1 MYNQTKRM
9 MAIGGFCLISS
20 IALSAQIS
28 LKLHNKKTSDVI
40 TEIEQVSD
48 YRFFYNNGLSGLS
61 KVISVQADNADIRS
75 VLEQI
80 KQQTGISYL
89 IKDNKQIVLSAS
101 ESSQQ
106 QRNVT
111 VHETVTDTQG
121 LPIIG
126 ANILEKGTT
135 NGTITDIDGKFT
147 LTVSENAMLQISYI
161 GYVEQSVSVKGKNV
175 LNIKLKEDSK
185 SLDEVVVVAFGTQ
198 KKSSLTAAVAT
209 VDSKEIAGRSV
220 ANISQALQGVS
231 PGLNITAANM
241 GGALNNNPS
250 IDIRGTGTIG
260 EGSSSAPLVLIDGTP
275 GDLNMINMQDVENIS
290 VLKDGGSA
298 AIYGSRAAFGVIMV
312 TTKSGKKGKVSVN
325 YSTNLRWETPTN
337 LPSFVNS
344 YDFAQ
349 YFNEVAR
356 NSGLGAFYTDDVLQK
371 TKDFMDGKID
381 YATEYDANGVW
392 KKNMQSWGNTEWFD
406 VYYKDWTFSQE
417 HNMSI
422 NGGSESV
429 RYYISA
435 NYQNLGSD
443 QNFGDEGLQ
452 RYTLNGKINADPFPW
467 MKLNYNMKFSRKNYN
482 APTYQMNPVYY
493 HSMPRRRPSNPVYTP
508 DGIFNKE
515 SQLNEMVNGGDHT
528 DDLDILYQQLSVVLE
543 PIKRWQIFLEGNMRV
558 DRQDIHSDWKVI
570 KERKEDGSYFNMD
583 RDDGMGG
590 RSRVE
595 EASYKTNYY
604 NTNIYTKYNFS
615 LNEDH
620 HFDLLAGFQA
630 ELNKYKSI
638 SAARDGLIS
647 EDVPTLGN
655 TTSNTQFNMDSNM
668 NEWAT
673 AGFFGSINYDFKGR
687 YLLEVKYR
695 YDGSSR
701 FLRNQRWKHY
711 PSVSMAWNVAHES
724 FMQPF
729 NDVLGTLK
737 LRGSYASLGNQN
749 TNDIYPFFPSMGLG
763 MGNGSWLLN
772 SKRPNTANPPA
783 PISPL
788 LTWEKVTSYDLGL
801 DFGLFGNRLVG
812 TFDYFWRNTN
822 NMVAP
827 GEELP
832 NTAGV
837 SSPYTNNAKMRT
849 KGWELSV
856 SWRDKLSNGLGYG
869 ATLVMSDAMS
879 TILSYPN
886 ETNNI
891 SKYYRG
897 RKLGEIWGYETNGL
911 AKTDEEMKSHLASLP
926 NGGQNALGTNWAAG
940 DIMYK
945 DLNGDG
951 KIDGG
956 QGVLGNTG
964 DRKVIG
970 NETPRYNFGLTLNA
984 EYKGFD
990 FRIFFQG
997 TLKRDKWLT
1006 GLNMWGADG
1015 GYWQSTCLKENM
1027 DYFRPADTDSYFG
1040 PNVNGYLPRP
1050 LLGASANNN
1059 KQVNSQ
1065 YLQDASYMRCKNIQL
1080 GYTFP
1085 KQWISNWGLQNMRMF
1100 VSAENLFVITGL
1112 KAGAYDPE
1120 VLDGYAAGSGKAAP
1134 LKTAISF
1141 GLNVSL

>member
-1 MYNQTKRM
+1 MQNYTKKCI
-9 MAIGGFCLISS
+9 AIGGFCLISGLS
-20 IALSAQIS
+20 LSAQIS
-28 LKLHNKKTSDVI
+28 LKLQNKMTRDVI
-40 TEIEQVSD
+40 AEIENVSD
-48 YRFFYNNGLSGLS
+48 YRFFYNNELTGLST
-61 KVISVQADNADIRS
+61 KITVSVKDANIRTI
-75 VLEQI
+75 LDQI
-80 KQQTGISYL
+80 KKQTGISYL
-89 IKDNKQIVLSAS
+89 IKDNNQIVLSNTTSAT
-101 ESSQQ
+101 QKK
-106 QRNVT
+106 VT
-111 VHETVTDTQG
+111 IQGKVTDNHG
-121 LPIIG
+121 DAIIG
-126 ANILEKGTT
+126 ANILEKGTS
-135 NGTITDIDGKFT
+135 NGTITDIDGNFT
-147 LTVSENAMLQISYI
+147 LSVSENAILQISYI
-161 GYVEQSVSVKGKNV
+161 GCVEQNISVKGKKTF
-175 LNIKLKEDSK
+175 NIQLKEDSK
-185 SLDEVVVVAFGTQ
+185 KLDEVVVVAFGTQ

-209 VDSKEIAGRSV
+209 VDSKEISGRSV
-220 ANISQALQGVS
+220 ANISQALQGIS

-241 GGALNNNPS
+241 GGALNSTPT

-275 GDLNMINMQDVENIS
+275 GDINMINMQDVENIS
-290 VLKDGGSA
+290 VLKDGGSS
-298 AIYGSRAAFGVIMV
+298 AIYGSRAAFGVIMI

-325 YSTNLRWETPTN
+325 YSNNLRWETPTN
-337 LPSFVNS
+337 LPSFANG

-349 YFNEVAR
+349 YFNEVAK
-356 NSGLGAFYTDDVLQK
+356 NSGLGAFYSDEMLKK
-371 TKDFMDGKID
+371 TKDFMEGRID
-381 YATEYDANGVW
+381 YSTDYDRNGVW
-392 KKNMQSWGNTEWFD
+392 KKNMDSWGNTEWFD
-406 VYYKDWTFSQE
+406 VYYKDWSFSQE

-422 NGGSESV
+422 DGGSEAM

-443 QNFGDEGLQ
+443 QNYGDEGLH

-467 MKLNYNMKFSRKNYN
+467 MKLNYNMKFSRKNYHS
-482 APTYQMNPVYY
+482 PTYQTDPVYY
-493 HSMPRRRPSNPVYTP
+493 HSMPRRRPSNSVYTP
-508 DGIFNKE
+508 DGVFNKE

-528 DDLDILYQQLSVVLE
+528 NDLDILYQQMSIVLE
-543 PIKRWQIFLEGNMRV
+543 PIKRWKIYLEGNMRI
-558 DRQDIHSDWKVI
+558 DRQDVHKDWKVI

-595 EASYKTNYY
+595 EGSYKTNYL
-604 NTNIYTKYNFS
+604 NTNIYTKYDFS
-615 LNEDH
+615 INNDH
-620 HFDLLAGFQA
+620 HFDLLAGFQS

-638 SAARDGLIS
+638 VAARDGMIS
-647 EDVPTLGN
+647 ESIPTLGN
-655 TTSNTQFNMDSNM
+655 TTSGTQYNM
-668 NEWAT
+668 NSDLSEWAT
-673 AGFFGSINYDFKGR
+673 AGFFGSINYDYKGR
-687 YLLEVKYR
+687 YLVEMKYR

-701 FLRNQRWKHY
+701 FLRDQRWKHY
-711 PSVSMAWNVAHES
+711 PSVSLAWNIARES
-724 FMQPF
+724 FMEPI
-729 NDVLGTLK
+729 NDILGTLK

-749 TNDIYPFFPSMGLG
+749 TNDIYPFYSSMKLG
-763 MGNGSWLLN
+763 TGNGFWLLN

-788 LTWEKVTSYDLGL
+788 LTWEKVTSYDAGF
-801 DFGLFGNRLVG
+801 DFGMLNNRLVG
-812 TFDYFWRNTN
+812 TFDYFWRTTN
-822 NMVAP
+822 DMVAP
-827 GEELP
+827 SEELP
-832 NTAGV
+832 NSAGV
-837 SSPYTNNAKMRT
+837 KSPYTNNAKMRT

-856 SWRDKLSNGLGYG
+856 SWRDKLSCGLGYG
-869 ATLVMSDAMS
+869 ATFVMSDAMS
-879 TILSYPN
+879 TVLSYPN

-891 SKYYRG
+891 SKYYKG
-897 RKLGEIWGYETNGL
+897 YKLGEIWGYETNGL
-911 AKTDEEMKSHLASLP
+911 AKTNEEMKSHLASLP

-951 KIDGG
+951 KIDAG

-964 DRKVIG
+964 DRKIIG

-984 EYKGFD
+984 DYKGFD

-1027 DYFRPADTDSYFG
+1027 DFFRPADTDSYFG

-1059 KQVNSQ
+1059 KHVSSL
-1065 YLQDASYMRCKNIQL
+1065 YLQNAAYMRCKNIQL

-1085 KQWISNWGLQNMRMF
+1085 KQWVNHLGIQHLRMF
-1100 VSAENLFVITGL
+1100 ISTENLFVISGL

>member
-111 VHETVTDTQG
+111 VHGTVTDTQG

-161 GYVEQSVSVKGKNV
+161 GCVEQSVSVKGKNV

-997 TLKRDKWLT
+997 TLKRDKC
-1006 GLNMWGADG
+1006 
-1015 GYWQSTCLKENM
+1015 S
-1027 DYFRPADTDSYFG
+1027 
-1040 PNVNGYLPRP
+1040 
-1050 LLGASANNN
+1050 
-1059 KQVNSQ
+1059 
-1065 YLQDASYMRCKNIQL
+1065 
-1080 GYTFP
+1080 
-1085 KQWISNWGLQNMRMF
+1085 
-1100 VSAENLFVITGL
+1100 
-1112 KAGAYDPE
+1112 
-1120 VLDGYAAGSGKAAP
+1120 LD
-1134 LKTAISF
+1134 
-1141 GLNVSL
+1141 

>member
-111 VHETVTDTQG
+111 VHGTVTDTQG

-161 GYVEQSVSVKGKNV
+161 GCVEQSVSVKGKNV

-392 KKNMQSWGNTEWFD
+392 KKNMQS
-406 VYYKDWTFSQE
+406 
-417 HNMSI
+417 
-422 NGGSESV
+422 
-429 RYYISA
+429 
-435 NYQNLGSD
+435 
-443 QNFGDEGLQ
+443 
-452 RYTLNGKINADPFPW
+452 
-467 MKLNYNMKFSRKNYN
+467 
-482 APTYQMNPVYY
+482 
-493 HSMPRRRPSNPVYTP
+493 
-508 DGIFNKE
+508 
-515 SQLNEMVNGGDHT
+515 
-528 DDLDILYQQLSVVLE
+528 
-543 PIKRWQIFLEGNMRV
+543 
-558 DRQDIHSDWKVI
+558 
-570 KERKEDGSYFNMD
+570 
-583 RDDGMGG
+583 
-590 RSRVE
+590 
-595 EASYKTNYY
+595 
-604 NTNIYTKYNFS
+604 
-615 LNEDH
+615 
-620 HFDLLAGFQA
+620 
-630 ELNKYKSI
+630 
-638 SAARDGLIS
+638 
-647 EDVPTLGN
+647 
-655 TTSNTQFNMDSNM
+655 
-668 NEWAT
+668 
-673 AGFFGSINYDFKGR
+673 
-687 YLLEVKYR
+687 
-695 YDGSSR
+695 
-701 FLRNQRWKHY
+701 
-711 PSVSMAWNVAHES
+711 
-724 FMQPF
+724 
-729 NDVLGTLK
+729 
-737 LRGSYASLGNQN
+737 
-749 TNDIYPFFPSMGLG
+749 
-763 MGNGSWLLN
+763 
-772 SKRPNTANPPA
+772 
-783 PISPL
+783 
-788 LTWEKVTSYDLGL
+788 
-801 DFGLFGNRLVG
+801 
-812 TFDYFWRNTN
+812 
-822 NMVAP
+822 
-827 GEELP
+827 
-832 NTAGV
+832 
-837 SSPYTNNAKMRT
+837 
-849 KGWELSV
+849 
-856 SWRDKLSNGLGYG
+856 
-869 ATLVMSDAMS
+869 
-879 TILSYPN
+879 
-886 ETNNI
+886 
-891 SKYYRG
+891 
-897 RKLGEIWGYETNGL
+897 
-911 AKTDEEMKSHLASLP
+911 
-926 NGGQNALGTNWAAG
+926 
-940 DIMYK
+940 
-945 DLNGDG
+945 
-951 KIDGG
+951 
-956 QGVLGNTG
+956 
-964 DRKVIG
+964 
-970 NETPRYNFGLTLNA
+970 
-984 EYKGFD
+984 
-990 FRIFFQG
+990 
-997 TLKRDKWLT
+997 
-1006 GLNMWGADG
+1006 
-1015 GYWQSTCLKENM
+1015 
-1027 DYFRPADTDSYFG
+1027 
-1040 PNVNGYLPRP
+1040 
-1050 LLGASANNN
+1050 
-1059 KQVNSQ
+1059 
-1065 YLQDASYMRCKNIQL
+1065 
-1080 GYTFP
+1080 
-1085 KQWISNWGLQNMRMF
+1085 
-1100 VSAENLFVITGL
+1100 
-1112 KAGAYDPE
+1112 
-1120 VLDGYAAGSGKAAP
+1120 
-1134 LKTAISF
+1134 
-1141 GLNVSL
+1141 